1 MHGGRRIKVTT
12 NGGYLHYLP
21 GKDGTGELKLAQAS
35 YQRGGA
41 GARMAYAVQDC
52 AFGRIMAAATVHG
65 LTWLGIHESATFLEA
80 ELRRDYP
87 RAEISG
93 GDEKTQALVR
103 TIVAFVLEEAHVLEI
118 PVDIRA
124 TPFQA
129 AVWSELCAI
138 PHGSTR
144 SYSEIAVRIARPG
157 ASRAVGHA
165 NGSNPLAIVIPCH
178 RAIGADGSLTGYR
191 WGIEYKR
198 RLLELEGAR
207 MRPERARDDGA
218 LLPFPQ

>member
-1 MHGGRRIKVTT
+1 VNS
-12 NGGYLHYLP
+12 NGGYLHYLQ
-21 GKDGTGELKLAQAS
+21 GKDGAGELKIAQAS

-41 GARMAYAVQDC
+41 GARMIFAMQDC
-52 AFGRIMAAATVHG
+52 PFGRILAATTEHG
-65 LTWLGIHESATFLEA
+65 LTWLGIHESAAFLEA

-87 RAEISG
+87 KAEIRG
-93 GDEKTQALVR
+93 GEDKTQALAR
-103 TIVAFVLEEAHVLEI
+103 TIVDFVLGEVAVLDI

-138 PHGSTR
+138 PRGATR
-144 SYSEIAVRIARPG
+144 SYSEIAVRIACPG

-165 NGSNPLAIVIPCH
+165 NGSNPLAIIIPCH
-178 RAIGADGSLTGYR
+178 RAIGADGSLTGYQ

-207 MRPERARDDGA
+207 MRPERARESSA
-218 LLPFPQ
+218 FLPFPQ